1 MIFMK
6 SSENNLTKNSLA
18 VRSDDQS
25 TPSLAIIRRVEMAC
39 GLFETAFEIKTL
51 ELRRRN
57 PEATDAWIR
66 DEALRLIEVGCR

>member
-1 MIFMK
+1 MILMT
-6 SSENNLTKNSLA
+6 SSDNNLTKNISTA
-18 VRSDDQS
+18 RGVDQS
-25 TPSLAIIRRVEMAC
+25 RSSQEMIRRVEIAC

-57 PEATDAWIR
+57 PVASDEWIR

>member
-1 MIFMK
+1 MILMT
-6 SSENNLTKNSLA
+6 SSDNNLTKNISTA
-18 VRSDDQS
+18 RGVDQS
-25 TPSLAIIRRVEMAC
+25 GSSQAMIRRVEIAC